1 MVTTEETMPEQMSIT
16 EVVERCE
23 AYWSATHVPRKA
35 VKEMRA
41 ELASHLEEAARAGK
55 SPETVIGPD
64 LNEFAEEWARTYRR
78 PMVVSE
84 TGTGGSQKRR
94 RIPRTN
100 QTLFSLLAI
109 LAISAAVLI
118 FAPKENDVDNTILQW
133 TFLIGALLLFVGE
146 IITAGFFLLPFAI
159 GAAIAAV
166 MAFLSVP
173 PAVTLIS
180 FLVISGIALV
190 ALQRYTD
197 TDDDQ
202 PPVGA
207 NRYLDKIGTVIVPIS
222 RAKGTGR
229 VRVETENWRASTDLS
244 EELPEG
250 MEVEILEVRGTRL
263 IVAPLDSE

>member
-1 MVTTEETMPEQMSIT
+1 MPEQMSIT
-16 EVVERCE
+16 EVVERCG

-55 SPETVIGPD
+55 SPKTVIGPD

-78 PMVVSE
+78 PMVVSD
-84 TGTGGSQKRR
+84 TGTSGSQKRR
-94 RIPRTN
+94 QIPRTN

-109 LAISAAVLI
+109 LAITAAVLI
-118 FAPKENDVDNTILQW
+118 FAPKENDVDNEILQW
-133 TFLIGALLLFVGE
+133 TFLVGALLLFVGE
-146 IITAGFFLLPFAI
+146 ILTAGFFLLPFAV

-166 MAFLSVP
+166 MAFLGVP

-197 TDDDQ
+197 TEEGQ
-202 PPVGA
+202 ASVGA
-207 NRYLDKIGTVIVPIS
+207 YRYADKTGTVIVPIS

-229 VRVETENWRASTDLS
+229 VRVETENWRASTDLA
-244 EELPEG
+244 EEIPEG